1 MDVRLFQTP
10 DGGEI
15 KAVNGQLQL
24 TEGLDT
30 AAILSC
36 FGGNSD
42 DSGQTSDDSKQW
54 WGNAGETDPAK
65 KYRSQLQHL
74 LKTLPLIPAN
84 LPRFED
90 AANADLAWMADSGV
104 VDSVAARATMPGV
117 NQVQVDVAFVIN
129 GKKTL
134 FSIKPPGTSK

>member
-1 MDVRLFQTP
+1 MDVLLFQTA

-15 KAVNGQLQL
+15 KATNGQIQL

-30 AAILSC
+30 AGLLSC

-42 DSGQTSDDSKQW
+42 DSGQTSDDPKQW
-54 WGNAGETDPAK
+54 WGNVGETDPAK

-84 LPRFED
+84 LSRFED
-90 AANADLAWMADSGV
+90 AANADLAWMVDSGV
-104 VDSVAARATMPGV
+104 VDSAAARATMPGV
-117 NQVQVDVAFVIN
+117 NQVRVDLAFVIN

-134 FSIKPPGTSK
+134 FSIKPTGTR